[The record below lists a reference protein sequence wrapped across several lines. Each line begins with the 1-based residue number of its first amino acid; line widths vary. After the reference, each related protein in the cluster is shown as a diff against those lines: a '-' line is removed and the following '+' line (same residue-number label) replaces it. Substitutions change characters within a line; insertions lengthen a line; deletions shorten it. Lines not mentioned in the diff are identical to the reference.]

1 MSDIKAIY
9 LGSEEVSSLMLG
21 SVELWTK
28 EGTPV
33 EIIDSYHITA
43 VTGMSYCNTTE
54 YDESVLVVQTNI
66 DKKIE
71 GVTATTSNGTT
82 ALRILQPI
90 YLGNGT
96 YAIPAYT
103 TDSYSGY
110 GYDGEGNDS
119 VIVTVP
125 GMEIPYTF
133 SRALYDADTD
143 HAPLPRNSSQY
154 GFCRIQVVPFGEYNY
169 TWSICGFA
177 FDAQDLVNNGTTCS
191 EYRYSKTMQKMLYR
205 KYELQS
211 VTTFPKN
218 GQALASAQFGNV
230 SRGDTDIS
238 VSINQNSLA
247 APRLG
252 YVELSWTTA
261 EDYANNLPELGS
273 SAYLGN
279 IVLREIIFQD
289 GLTQKIGF
297 LDGRTD
303 QYLIVDLDEL
313 NTKDF
318 VLTKKIES
326 PAVLY
331 LYDQSLTSKIEVY
344 LDSTLIT
351 PTNSYYPPRL
361 RYKLESGDHTIT
373 IKKKSS

>member
-1 MSDIKAIY
+1 MF
-9 LGSEEVSSLMLG
+9 
-21 SVELWTK
+21 
-28 EGTPV
+28 
-33 EIIDSYHITA
+33 HHA
-43 VTGMSYCNTTE
+43 V
-54 YDESVLVVQTNI
+54 
-66 DKKIE
+66 
-71 GVTATTSNGTT
+71 
-82 ALRILQPI
+82 
-90 YLGNGT
+90 
-96 YAIPAYT
+96 
-103 TDSYSGY
+103 
-110 GYDGEGNDS
+110 
-119 VIVTVP
+119 
-125 GMEIPYTF
+125 
-133 SRALYDADTD
+133 
-143 HAPLPRNSSQY
+143 
-154 GFCRIQVVPFGEYNY
+154 
-169 TWSICGFA
+169 
-177 FDAQDLVNNGTTCS
+177 
-191 EYRYSKTMQKMLYR
+191 
-205 KYELQS
+205 
-211 VTTFPKN
+211 
-218 GQALASAQFGNV
+218 LASAQFGNV

>member
-205 KYELQS
+205 KYELRS

-218 GQALASAQFGNV
+218 GQTLASAQFGNV

-261 EDYANNLPELGS
+261 EDYADNLPELGS

-297 LDGRTD
+297 LDGRND
-303 QYLIVDLDEL
+303 QYLIIDLDEL

-331 LYDQSLTSKIEVY
+331 FYDQSLTSKIEVY